1 VNGCPAFGTNG
12 AGGVAEALRA
22 VDCQSGLAVQ
32 SAFARLFGADGAL
45 GQALGLA
52 LTLYVG
58 ILAISILTGRS
69 SLSLSALTPRM
80 LGLGLALTFATSW
93 AAYHNVVWNLLVGAP
108 DQIASLLIGSR
119 GSATELFATRLD
131 QMFTAV
137 AQAADAART
146 AQMGNATGAAA
157 PPGGGLSSPVGLL
170 NLSALMLLL
179 STVGVLIVA
188 RIALAALL
196 ALGPVFIIL
205 ALFRGTR
212 GLFEGWL
219 KTSVLFAV
227 VPLISVLVGG
237 TALSMLTPVVRELS
251 QAGAVIPPRLAV
263 TVFLGAFVHM
273 ALSFLA
279 FKAAASLTQG
289 WRLPFSAEPGKAAA
303 PEPATVS
310 VAASATT
317 ALPVAGV
324 TAGAPAIAAEAGA
337 AGGDRARAL
346 ATEAA
351 RSASASSSAES
362 ASGRDRVVVPF
373 PARAPTSAAR
383 PPPPASPAARTAV
396 RAWPNASV
404 PRRRQVRRRPFPR
417 SPRGPP
423 MIRAAVIA
431 ALLAAPAAL
440 ARPGPGRPA
449 AHGQVRR
456 PRRGE
461 GAGPPQ
467 LPVHDRVRADERIEN
482 VAVGDSAA
490 WQVTPNKRANMLF
503 VKPILP
509 DARTNMTVVT
519 DQRTYLFDLV
529 TAPAKASPFYA
540 LRFTYPEGLRLK
552 PLPGAVETA
561 PVLEARAAPPTAP
574 PLRLHYGWTA
584 QGDAGVLPSRTYDDG
599 ITTYLAWPDKTLLP
613 AILTPGP
620 DGAEAPVNFATNGDV
635 IEIDQVHPVLI
646 LRAGEKKATLTR
658 TAPAAAPAAPAV
670 KAEATPAQ
678 PVPATRLAERAQ

>member
-289 WRLPFSAEPGKAAA
+289 WRLPFSAAADKASTADAASVNVAAAA
-303 PEPATVS
+303 PAAPAAG
-310 VAASATT
+310 AA
-317 ALPVAGV
+317 
-324 TAGAPAIAAEAGA
+324 AGAPAIAADPAA

-351 RSASASSSAES
+351 RSATSSSSAES

-373 PARAPTSAAR
+373 PGARTDVGGPIGAPGQPGRENRSQGLAQRFRPPVADKSGAVRSPAPREAR
-383 PPPPASPAARTAV
+383 P
-396 RAWPNASV
+396 
-404 PRRRQVRRRPFPR
+404 
-417 SPRGPP
+417 
-423 MIRAAVIA
+423 
-431 ALLAAPAAL
+431 
-440 ARPGPGRPA
+440 
-449 AHGQVRR
+449 
-456 PRRGE
+456 
-461 GAGPPQ
+461 
-467 LPVHDRVRADERIEN
+467 
-482 VAVGDSAA
+482 
-490 WQVTPNKRANMLF
+490 
-503 VKPILP
+503 
-509 DARTNMTVVT
+509 
-519 DQRTYLFDLV
+519 
-529 TAPAKASPFYA
+529 
-540 LRFTYPEGLRLK
+540 
-552 PLPGAVETA
+552 
-561 PVLEARAAPPTAP
+561 
-574 PLRLHYGWTA
+574 
-584 QGDAGVLPSRTYDDG
+584 
-599 ITTYLAWPDKTLLP
+599 
-613 AILTPGP
+613 
-620 DGAEAPVNFATNGDV
+620 
-635 IEIDQVHPVLI
+635 
-646 LRAGEKKATLTR
+646 
-658 TAPAAAPAAPAV
+658 
-670 KAEATPAQ
+670 
-678 PVPATRLAERAQ
+678 